1 MRSLPGAGTSGTAV
15 RVLMDIRRSPAV
27 VVASP
32 VGPAMPAARSI
43 VRPEQGGE
51 FREEFLTCVGLDQAA
66 LSRLVL
72 GDCPEDLLGFQAR
85 HDDLL
90 AIGAEVPALIVEV
103 TGSVRR
109 SVM

>member
-1 MRSLPGAGTSGTAV
+1 MRSLPRAGTSGTAV

-27 VVASP
+27 VMGIP
-32 VGPAMPAARSI
+32 LGPAMPAARSI
-43 VRPEQGGE
+43 VGPEQGGE
-51 FREEFLTCVGLDQAA
+51 FGEDFLKCAGPDQPA
-66 LSRLVL
+66 LSRLFR

-90 AIGAEVPALIVEV
+90 AIGAEDPALIVEV

-109 SVM
+109 S